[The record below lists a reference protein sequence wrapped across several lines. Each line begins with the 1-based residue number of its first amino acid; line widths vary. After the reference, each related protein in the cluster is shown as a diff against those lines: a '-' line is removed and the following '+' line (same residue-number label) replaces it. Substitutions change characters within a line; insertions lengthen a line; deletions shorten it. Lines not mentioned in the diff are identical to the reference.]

1 MVASM
6 AAAWRRAADLPRP
19 PKGARLGLFSAFFF
33 MRLLDHS
40 GNPLASAHIFTMA
53 DDKDPASVR
62 QKSVAEAAKRA
73 NAEAEARRKT
83 RAAVSDK
90 KPSRKET
97 GGQAGLEPTR
107 YGDWEK
113 DGIISDF

>member
-1 MVASM
+1 
-6 AAAWRRAADLPRP
+6 
-19 PKGARLGLFSAFFF
+19 

-40 GNPLASAHIFTMA
+40 GNLLASAHICIMA
-53 DDKDPASVR
+53 DDKDLASVR

-73 NAEAEARRKT
+73 SAEAEARRKT
-83 RAAVSDK
+83 RAVASRK
-90 KPSRKET
+90 KSSRKET
-97 GGQAGLEPTR
+97 GGQTGPEPTR